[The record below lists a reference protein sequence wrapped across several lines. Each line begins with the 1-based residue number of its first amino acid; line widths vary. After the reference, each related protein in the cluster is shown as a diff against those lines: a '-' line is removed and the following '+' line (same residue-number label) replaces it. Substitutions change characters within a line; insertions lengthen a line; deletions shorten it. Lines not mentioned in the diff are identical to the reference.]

1 MSRDEFPPYDRCSCK
16 APWRYAKLSDSFKR
30 KEGEPELELKVWLL
44 NINQGSN
51 LELMKKCQTLR
62 EYSELDPV
70 SGSV

>member
-1 MSRDEFPPYDRCSCK
+1 MTL
-16 APWRYAKLSDSFKR
+16 KLSDSFKR

-62 EYSELDPV
+62 EYSELGPV